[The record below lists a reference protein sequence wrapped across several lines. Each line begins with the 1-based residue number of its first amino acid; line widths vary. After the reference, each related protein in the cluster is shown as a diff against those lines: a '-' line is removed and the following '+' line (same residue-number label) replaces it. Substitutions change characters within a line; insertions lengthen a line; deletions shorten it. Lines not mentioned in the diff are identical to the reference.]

1 MIKITSGT
9 VLKTS
14 EHEEFI
20 EQQYLSLEIKDLIK
34 MFWKSANFFFHFDQ
48 NIADILIFDIWFQ
61 ESLLGTTLTFGH
73 SFC

>member
-1 MIKITSGT
+1 MSIRNLRVCKETNDKNQIDPNMIKITSGT

-34 MFWKSANFFFHFDQ
+34 MF
-48 NIADILIFDIWFQ
+48 
-61 ESLLGTTLTFGH
+61 
-73 SFC
+73 

>member
-20 EQQYLSLEIKDLIK
+20 EQQYFSLKIKDLIK
-34 MFWKSANFFFHFDQ
+34 M
-48 NIADILIFDIWFQ
+48 L
-61 ESLLGTTLTFGH
+61 
-73 SFC
+73 

>member
-20 EQQYLSLEIKDLIK
+20 EQQYFPLKIKNLIK
-34 MFWKSANFFFHFDQ
+34 SQCSAQQSHLKVRCQ
-48 NIADILIFDIWFQ
+48 KQ
-61 ESLLGTTLTFGH
+61 EYFNLHDFTRKQMTKIRLNEIQTW
-73 SFC
+73 